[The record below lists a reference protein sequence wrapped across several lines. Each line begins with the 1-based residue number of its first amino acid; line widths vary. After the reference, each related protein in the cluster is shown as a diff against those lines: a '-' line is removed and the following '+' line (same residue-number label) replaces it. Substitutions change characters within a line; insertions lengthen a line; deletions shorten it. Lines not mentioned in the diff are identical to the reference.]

1 MNKTRSAGF
10 LAAAAMA
17 LLAPLAHA
25 ADNADQQK
33 QQLDTMADA
42 TPAAAKME
50 VLSPDLSAL
59 YAAISSNLRVR
70 SHTHGMKSM
79 PFEGGMILVA
89 RIDEE
94 GKVVTAC
101 VDNEE
106 AARDFL
112 TNKKKAAVR
121 LPEAQ

>member
-42 TPAAAKME
+42 TAAAAKME

-70 SHTHGMKSM
+70 SHAHGMKSM